1 MRLREYREKGDKTK
15 RIDLFIWRG
24 RERANEQKWW
34 WKGMKDKGENEVL
47 KMKESELRRREED
60 ERNHSEERIE
70 HSALKTTHHTHL
82 LINNNL

>member
-1 MRLREYREKGDKTK
+1 
-15 RIDLFIWRG
+15 
-24 RERANEQKWW
+24 
-34 WKGMKDKGENEVL
+34 MKDKGENEVL

-60 ERNHSEERIE
+60 ERNHCEERIE